1 MGETPI
7 PTFKNVNLILKV
19 FNMSENK
26 EVSVVQET
34 IKAHSIV
41 GVVGDVRR
49 EMSGH
54 HYAEVC
60 SVFGI
65 NSEEFTC
72 MKNEGMEIKP
82 KKFSDDVDRYQVLSS
97 PFKVMKILSEY
108 FGYTVPVCP
117 IEGQVKSDAGERRTC
132 IFTIQN

>member
-1 MGETPI
+1 LGDTSVTMSTSPSSPPYPEPRPHTP
-7 PTFKNVNLILKV
+7 
-19 FNMSENK
+19 
-26 EVSVVQET
+26 
-34 IKAHSIV
+34 HSIV

-49 EMSGH
+49 EMGGH

-65 NSEEFTC
+65 SAEELSTLHR
-72 MKNEGMEIKP
+72 EGLESKP
-82 KKFSDDVDRYQVLSS
+82 KKYTPGTDRYQVLAS
-97 PFKVMKILSEY
+97 PFRVMKIMSEY

-117 IEGQVKSDAGERRTC
+117 IEGQVQSDAGERRTC